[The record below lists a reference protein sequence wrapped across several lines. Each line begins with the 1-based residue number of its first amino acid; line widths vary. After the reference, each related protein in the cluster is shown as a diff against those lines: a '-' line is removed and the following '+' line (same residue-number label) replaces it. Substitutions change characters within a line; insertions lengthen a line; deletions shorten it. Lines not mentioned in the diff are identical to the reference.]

1 MVDFAIRL
9 KCGDPPDLP
18 KLSILVLQPILNR
31 VFSIT
36 NPTLFSFGYDNYASA
51 RRVAPWQL
59 NRQLI
64 CFIAE
69 VPSNHNNNNN
79 NNNDLLSEMENPKWK
94 IFFGNS
100 FCPID
105 RGPGSH

>member
-1 MVDFAIRL
+1 MKIHVMVDFAIRL

-18 KLSILVLQPILNR
+18 ELSILVLQPFLNR
-31 VFSIT
+31 IFSIT
-36 NPTLFSFGYDNYASA
+36 NQHYFHLVYDNYASA

-69 VPSNHNNNNN
+69 VPSNHRVIYLYASNP
-79 NNNDLLSEMENPKWK
+79 LLNLPFNPLSTRPHQ
-94 IFFGNS
+94 NVV
-100 FCPID
+100 
-105 RGPGSH
+105 